1 MFSWDWCSCQI
12 TRDKWN
18 GTVCITACVLQLSLA
33 LAITNQCFVCTACY
47 TSKLLE
53 IEQNIL
59 VISFCT
65 FNYIEKKNRVLVLS
79 TLKIIYFSNE

>member
-65 FNYIEKKNRVLVLS
+65 FNYIEKKNRVLVLP
-79 TLKIIYFSNE
+79 